1 LENFVDHASCIFTTS
16 FPSRNAKSHGPVIL
30 IVLDE
35 VIDLIMKSISRVRT
49 DINVRM
55 LRNPRFHN
63 QNCIPPWCT
72 DAHYWGKRLV

>member
-1 LENFVDHASCIFTTS
+1 LEKFVDHANCIFATS
-16 FPSRNAKSHGPVIL
+16 FPSRNAKSHGPVIF
-30 IVLDE
+30 IALDE

-63 QNCIPPWCT
+63 QNFVLTWCT
-72 DAHYWGKRLV
+72 VAHY